1 MKSQI
6 EFNNCIVLFNFSE
19 NKTFCVMLCCKGR
32 NSLVGSQMEKMDF
45 NKCFQKIHQMEEIVQ
60 NSSFSSLD
68 VLEWTMELRE
78 NNMMLDLHNIKVKEK
93 KIKDIE
99 ESEASRVKA
108 REQEI
113 ERREREVEDQ
123 RRKLEEER
131 KQMEERHK
139 RQREFEEREEVLN
152 LRHQE
157 ILDRQRGL
165 KEKDAE
171 IKERSAILEITLKLN
186 EKEERIAIQLS
197 NLQSATS
204 EEQLNILRRREIE
217 ERERE
222 VAQQQTNLEARELQL
237 EEKNTILKIAIRL
250 NEFR

>member
-1 MKSQI
+1 M
-6 EFNNCIVLFNFSE
+6 F
-19 NKTFCVMLCCKGR
+19 CCKGR
-32 NSLVGSQMEKMDF
+32 NSLDGLKKEKMKS
-45 NKCFQKIHQMEEIVQ
+45 NKCFQKIHQMEEIIQ

-78 NNMMLDLHNIKVKEK
+78 NNMMMDLHSLKVKEK
-93 KIKDIE
+93 KFKDIE
-99 ESEASRVKA
+99 ESDSSRVKA

-113 ERREREVEDQ
+113 EQREREVEDQ

-139 RQREFEEREEVLN
+139 RQKEFEEREELLN
-152 LRHQE
+152 LRHQKN
-157 ILDRQRGL
+157 LDLQRCQ
-165 KEKDAE
+165 KEKEAE
-171 IKERSAILEITLKLN
+171 INERSAILEITLKLN

-204 EEQLNILRRREIE
+204 EAQLNSLRQREIE

-222 VAQQQTNLEARELQL
+222 VAQRQTNLEARELQL
-237 EEKNTILKIAIRL
+237 EEKSTILEIAIRL
-250 NEFR
+250 HEFR